1 MSAEPTTLNETLV
14 ADQQQWKDG
23 PPYELFKQLREQC
36 PVHWSSG
43 ITEYPD
49 EAGYWSVTLADDIN
63 EVSRDWQTYSSAT
76 GVTAITAAIM
86 PLELIRAMFIGM
98 DPPKHDRLK
107 NLFPKGFTP
116 RPITQPEGAI
126 REIVLGV
133 LDRVDDGG
141 ETCDLVF
148 DVAQPVVAR
157 VIGSFMGLPPEDDET
172 WARTIHTMMAPGDPD
187 LRPGVFDFARQP

>member
-43 ITEYPD
+43 ISEYPD
-49 EAGYWSVTLADDIN
+49 EAAYGLVTLADDIN

-76 GVTAITAAIM
+76 GVTAITESIM

-107 NLFPKGFTP
+107 NLFQKGFTP
-116 RPITQPEGAI
+116 KRIAEHEERI
-126 REIVLGV
+126 REITKTV
-133 LDRVDDGG
+133 
-141 ETCDLVF
+141 
-148 DVAQPVVAR
+148 
-157 VIGSFMGLPPEDDET
+157 
-172 WARTIHTMMAPGDPD
+172 
-187 LRPGVFDFARQP
+187 